1 MHNEPSLDKS
11 LASLGGQAGAAVS
24 DGFFDEV
31 WQRAG
36 QLQER
41 ADQKNRLMLF
51 FGLFVVGLGAGFS
64 TVLPGDAAQASTY
77 QLGMTDQLSPATLLH
92 VEP

>member
-1 MHNEPSLDKS
+1 MHDEPSLDNS
-11 LASLGGQAGAAVS
+11 LASLSGQADAAVS

-51 FGLFVVGLGAGFS
+51 CGLFVVGLGAGFS
-64 TVLPGDAAQASTY
+64 TILPADAAKANTY
-77 QLGMTDQLSPATLLH
+77 QLGMTDQLSPAALLH